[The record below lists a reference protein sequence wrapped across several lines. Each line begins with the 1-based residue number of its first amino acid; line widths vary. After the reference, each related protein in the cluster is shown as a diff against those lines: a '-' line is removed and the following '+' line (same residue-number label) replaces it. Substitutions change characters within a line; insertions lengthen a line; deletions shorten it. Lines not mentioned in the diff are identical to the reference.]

1 LTELNQDS
9 PTVAG
14 GAAGSG
20 MPSYGFTRRT
30 IMRRPLRRQ
39 RHRPKLSSRWLLAG
53 ASGLALGTTLLNVG
67 QWFQA
72 QAAASQDLCQEV
84 KQSTATLSREQLAKL
99 LAIAERS
106 NRQEV
111 KKVVSE
117 PYCILP
123 ALEVRAGV
131 QADREAYPLAFDP
144 KTWLVMLY
152 EGEEYVGYGFS
163 FQ

>member
-1 LTELNQDS
+1 
-9 PTVAG
+9 
-14 GAAGSG
+14 
-20 MPSYGFTRRT
+20 
-30 IMRRPLRRQ
+30 MRRPLRRQ

-111 KKVVSE
+111 KKLSVS
-117 PYCILP
+117 PTASCQRWKCGRGPGGPGGLSP
-123 ALEVRAGV
+123 GV
-131 QADREAYPLAFDP
+131 
-144 KTWLVMLY
+144 
-152 EGEEYVGYGFS
+152 
-163 FQ
+163 